1 MTITALEYEDTQ
13 RHWKLE
19 RTDLGQFH
27 LLVGASGAGKTA
39 MLEALAE
46 VCLMGLARPGARHPG
61 GTRRWRLDVQTPD
74 GPACVWE
81 AEVEVQAGTTAQ
93 RSDPRHL
100 DHPWPVRFL
109 HERITVGA
117 GSAARTI
124 VARTPDELLF
134 HNEPLPVVRAS
145 ESAIAILAGEPPGDS
160 PVDAP
165 GDSPIWA
172 LRAALERVLVGSG
185 DPGATLSVA
194 FAQLLGSLDHVPASP
209 EELREADPVPLLVK
223 AHLARVHLP
232 GFFER
237 IRARYLAVFEHVED
251 VTVDLAANLTIHG
264 GASGVEDAFVLAIK
278 ERGVSD
284 WIAAPQISSSMVRAF
299 FHLAALELAPRGTT
313 IVIDGYASDL
323 GGRCVS
329 ALTEL
334 LWQHH
339 DGLQILLA
347 SQHPHVARSLPLDC
361 WHVVT
366 RRAGVISVRPAH
378 AIPELD
384 TRPRQEAF
392 ELLVHAPA

>member
-19 RTDLGQFH
+19 RTELGPFQ

-39 MLEALAE
+39 LLQALVE
-46 VCLMGLARPGARHPG
+46 VCLMGLHRPGARHPG
-61 GTRRWRLDVQTPD
+61 GTRRWRLDVQTPA

-81 AEVEVQAGTTAQ
+81 AEVEVHASTTAQ
-93 RSDPRHL
+93 RRDPRHI

-124 VARTPDELLF
+124 VTRTPDELLY
-134 HNEPLPVVRAS
+134 HGEPLHVVKAS
-145 ESAIAILAGEPPGDS
+145 ESAIAILAGEPAGDSPGDS
-160 PVDAP
+160 LM
-165 GDSPIWA
+165 WA
-172 LRAALERVLVGSG
+172 LRASLERVLIGSG
-185 DPGATLSVA
+185 DPSATLSVA

-209 EELREADPVPLLVK
+209 EELREADPVPLLIK
-223 AHLARVHLP
+223 AYLARVHLP
-232 GFFER
+232 VFFER
-237 IRARYLAVFEHVED
+237 IRARYVALFEHVED
-251 VTVDLAANLTIHG
+251 VTVELAANLTIHG
-264 GASGVEDAFVLAIK
+264 GASGAEDAFVLAIK

-284 WIAAPQISSSMVRAF
+284 WIAAPQISASMVRAF

-334 LWQHH
+334 LWQHQ

-366 RRAGVISVRPAH
+366 RREGVISTRPART
-378 AIPELD
+378 IPEID

-392 ELLVHAPA
+392 ELLLHALA